1 MNSIALIAVPR
12 VATGKIGGGTI
23 VPIIHLCF
31 FFATQ
36 TAAFHYFLDA
46 AQLGHTTALVEVAWY
61 LATGSLQ
68 GAPQDADRA
77 VT

>member
-1 MNSIALIAVPR
+1 MF
-12 VATGKIGGGTI
+12 
-23 VPIIHLCF
+23 CF

-46 AQLGHTTALVEVAWY
+46 AQLGHTTASVEVAWY

>member
-1 MNSIALIAVPR
+1 MFF
-12 VATGKIGGGTI
+12 
-23 VPIIHLCF
+23 F

-46 AQLGHTTALVEVAWY
+46 AQLGHTAASVEVAWY